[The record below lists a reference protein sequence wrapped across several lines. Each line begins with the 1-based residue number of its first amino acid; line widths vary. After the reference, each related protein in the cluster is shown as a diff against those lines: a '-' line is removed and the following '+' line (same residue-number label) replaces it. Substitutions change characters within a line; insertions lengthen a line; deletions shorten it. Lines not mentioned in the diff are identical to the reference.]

1 MLFSKEDE
9 QKVIKRYSER
19 FAQFGYSQKSVGW
32 GEKGKQ
38 DIRFEILTSVW
49 DLNQKTILDI
59 GAGFGDL
66 YQFAKN
72 KYKLKSY
79 TGIELVSDL
88 IKKGNEIYGNNP
100 DFKLL
105 EMNFLDFNF
114 EEKYDYA
121 FVSGMFNFKLL
132 QGNNYEFIESV
143 ISKVMG
149 IVKHGFACNFITDR
163 VDYQEELI
171 FNAKPE
177 KILEI
182 GYKFTKNLALRSDYF
197 PFEYTLYLNKD
208 DSFLTE
214 DTIFNEYKQ
223 SR

>member
-1 MLFSKEDE
+1 MIFSEEDKS
-9 QKVIKRYSER
+9 KVIKRYSDR
-19 FAQFGYSQKSVGW
+19 FAQYGYSQKSVGW

-38 DIRFEILTSVW
+38 DIRFEILTSIW
-49 DLNQKTILDI
+49 NLNGANILDI

-66 YQFAKN
+66 YKFTKKN
-72 KYKLKSY
+72 FKINSY
-79 TGIELVSDL
+79 TGIELVQDL
-88 IKKGNEIYGNNP
+88 IKKGYDIYGGNT

-105 EMNFLDFNF
+105 EMNILDFNPV
-114 EEKYDYA
+114 EKYDYA

-132 QGNNYEFIESV
+132 NGENYEFIESV
-143 ISKVMG
+143 ISKVMSF
-149 IVKHGFACNFITDR
+149 VTKGFAGNFITDR

-177 KILEI
+177 KILDI
-182 GYKFTKNLALRSDYF
+182 GYRYTKNLVIRSDYF
-197 PFEYTLYLNKD
+197 PFEYTLFLNKND
-208 DSFLTE
+208 TFLKE